1 MISIA
6 TFAREDIIKSDEFDI
21 EMYNDLKPGTK
32 RLRIDYY
39 FGDPYDGVDQL
50 GTIDVFESGQIGCLV
65 VLQSGAETIYADYV
79 KIVCNKNPKPIS
91 MLKNGYYL
99 IDNEKDKTRI
109 ERAKALLEE
118 YGTPI
123 RSGEEM
129 GRQIEASYKINIP
142 SFHI

>member
-6 TFAREDIIKSDEFDI
+6 TFAREDIIKGDEFDI
-21 EMYNDLKPGTK
+21 EMYNGLKPGIK

-39 FGDPYDGVDQL
+39 FSNPYDGVDPL
-50 GTIDVFESGQIGCLV
+50 GTIDVFESGQIGCLA

-79 KIVCNKNPKPIS
+79 KIVCDKNPKPIS

-129 GRQIEASYKINIP
+129 ERQIEASYKINIP